1 MPIMKNDAIDNTFFS
16 TILQICKKNN
26 RADIDSIYKQ
36 IIKNIDFEDVTKEL
50 LDARIRTL
58 IKDEKIINKRKIQNT
73 NKIPKRPNGL
83 SEK

>member
-1 MPIMKNDAIDNTFFS
+1 MKNDAIDNTFFS

-83 SEK
+83 FEK

>member
-1 MPIMKNDAIDNTFFS
+1 MKNDAIGNTFFS

-50 LDARIRTL
+50 LDLRIRTL
-58 IKDEKIINKRKIQNT
+58 INNEKIINERKIQNT
-73 NKIPKRPNGL
+73 NKIPERPNRL